1 MTWSPALPGLC
12 SVFIVLHYA
21 TKWSKRNVLLPWL
34 VMAHTQKAWW
44 ILTPSSWPHN
54 CRNFF
59 FFFSLAEQKTTRDHN
74 HMPLPT
80 DFRNVLGCKS
90 SCKQA
95 VGAGKLYSKL
105 SSYVYFPWQFSLKNY
120 VLVATMWKPKEWR
133 TAPSCLLLLPG
144 YSDTYL
150 SNYTYNYAVDVVYY
164 AGCHF
169 RMEADSPPQKK
180 GRGKLK
186 KPNKESIQN

>member
-1 MTWSPALPGLC
+1 MTCNGTHTKGLVNTNAKLLTAQLPEL
-12 SVFIVLHYA
+12 
-21 TKWSKRNVLLPWL
+21 
-34 VMAHTQKAWW
+34 
-44 ILTPSSWPHN
+44 
-54 CRNFF
+54 FF
-59 FFFSLAEQKTTRDHN
+59 FFPWQSKKPREIITTCRFQHISVMYLAVNLPVSKQLVQASYTRN
-74 HMPLPT
+74 WAAM
-80 DFRNVLGCKS
+80 
-90 SCKQA
+90 
-95 VGAGKLYSKL
+95 
-105 SSYVYFPWQFSLKNY
+105 YFPWQFSLKNY